1 MEYLS
6 ISNSNLSVSRLALGL
21 MRIAGKRVAEAEKL
35 INAAVELGINLFD
48 HADIYGAGKSESLFG
63 EVLKRNPL
71 LREKMI
77 IQSKCGIR
85 RGFYDLS
92 FEHIVGS
99 VEESLKRLGIDSLD
113 ILLLHRPDTLMEP
126 EEVNKAF
133 SYLDNQGMVRAFG
146 VSNMNPMQ
154 TELLQKSVEYP
165 LLFNQLQFSLVHA
178 GMVDSGINVNMT
190 NSRAVDYDGNMLEYA
205 RLKNIT
211 IQAWSILQ
219 ASKGEGTFLDNPNYT
234 KLNERLAY
242 YAEQYGVEKS
252 AVALSW
258 ILRHPAKMVAIAGTT
273 SPKHLEELAKGVDIN
288 LTRQEWYDLYLSAGR
303 LLP

>member
-21 MRIAGKRVAEAEKL
+21 MRIAGKSVEEAEKL

-133 SYLDNQGMVRAFG
+133 SYLYNQGKVRAFG

-154 TELLQKSVEYP
+154 TELLRKSVVYP

-252 AVALSW
+252 AVALAW